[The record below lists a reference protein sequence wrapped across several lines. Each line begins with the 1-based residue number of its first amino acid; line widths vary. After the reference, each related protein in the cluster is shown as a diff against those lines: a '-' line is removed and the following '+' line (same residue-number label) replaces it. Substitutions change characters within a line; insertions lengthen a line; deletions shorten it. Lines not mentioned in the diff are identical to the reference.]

1 MKYAKLDPATLQA
14 LYDEWA
20 QSGEPQRAFLKR
32 KGLTFSVFNN
42 NYGVIKSS
50 KFKAKPA
57 KPSLL
62 PVHVAH
68 MPVQASP
75 MASKLL
81 VQLPSGTSLHFT
93 TDVPAQYIGSLLSV
107 MESRP
112 TC

>member
-1 MKYAKLDPATLQA
+1 MKDSKLDPAALQA
-14 LYDEWA
+14 LYNEWA

-42 NYGVIKSS
+42 NYGIIKSRKS
-50 KFKAKPA
+50 KTKSL

-62 PVHVAH
+62 PVHVTHVPA
-68 MPVQASP
+68 QANLKV
-75 MASKLL
+75 SKLL

-93 TDVPAQYIGSLLSV
+93 TDVPAQYMGNLLSV

-112 TC
+112 VC